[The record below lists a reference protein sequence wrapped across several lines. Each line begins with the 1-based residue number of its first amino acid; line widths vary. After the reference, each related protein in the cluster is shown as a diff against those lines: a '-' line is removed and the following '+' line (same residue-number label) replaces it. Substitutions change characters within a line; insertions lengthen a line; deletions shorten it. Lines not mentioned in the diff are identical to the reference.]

1 MSRLYVDEILPNMGS
16 SVIISQGG
24 NSFPLLSTYVGE
36 IKNFRTR
43 RDVSIAFPFFLLSN
57 PDQTLSESIYP
68 DYVPYLRNIKVE
80 TPITTQVGTV
90 SGTPS
95 NTTSLSFTSTPS
107 QTLTAGTLIYIHN
120 ALASGQTGQFR
131 IVVSGS
137 GTGPYT
143 LDEAITS
150 TNTTPV
156 SVINNSS
163 YLSSFAGTWSSRTF
177 TLTDS
182 AAARILME
190 SLNED
195 YLYNGGVITNWM
207 TLRCAGTDV
216 AVESFNA
223 VNRTITVVNAIS
235 SPTNNIEL
243 YPHRSTTSGIAIH
256 KQVDDS
262 VLINNGMQVVSGLR
276 LRDRGQGHWHSPVQ
290 GDTHPTASG
299 VGGGVLIT
307 RDSPIAGNFNIGS
320 SIAKT
325 IVSDTVNGSP
335 RTGQFTRPRG
345 LGVYFYEYVGRVI
358 L

>member
-1 MSRLYVDEILPNMGS
+1 MSRLYVDEILPNS
-16 SVIISQGG
+16 SNSVTISQGG

-43 RDVSIAFPFFLLSN
+43 RDVSTTFPFFLLSN

-90 SGTPS
+90 SGNPS

-107 QTLTAGTLIYIHN
+107 QTLSAGTLIYIHN
-120 ALASGQTGQFR
+120 ALAGGQTGQFR
-131 IVVSGS
+131 IIVSGS
-137 GTGPYT
+137 GSGPYT
-143 LDEAITS
+143 LDEALTS
-150 TNTTPV
+150 TNTTPI

-163 YLSSFAGTWSSRTF
+163 YLSSFAGTWSTRTF

-190 SLNED
+190 ALNED
-195 YLYNGGVITNWM
+195 YLYNGGIITNWM
-207 TLRCAGTDV
+207 TLRCAETDV

-223 VNRTITVVNAIS
+223 VNRTITTVNAIS

-262 VLINNGMQVVSGLR
+262 VLINNGMQVVNGLR
-276 LRDRGQGHWHSPVQ
+276 LRDRMQKFVLQVSRYNVNSGSLSVGSHVIASNVY
-290 GDTHPTASG
+290 PTPTRELSG
-299 VGGGVLIT
+299 YYADEFI
-307 RDSPIAGNFNIGS
+307 
-320 SIAKT
+320 
-325 IVSDTVNGSP
+325 SDGLNGTP